1 MTTPQPM
8 FPKTIERLFEST
20 LLDSALLAGMELD
33 VFTPLKDGAH
43 SPDAIARALG
53 THPAKTKSL
62 LEALATVGLLQCNGG
77 QFSNS
82 AEAQHFL
89 VRGHPNYIGMRHHAY
104 RRRLN
109 SLLSVPEAA
118 RTGKVQTPI
127 DYAGMPANVREEF
140 YRAIHTETVMAGRDL
155 AKRLDLSR
163 YRHLADIGGGSGG
176 VSIAL
181 AEAWP
186 DLAITIVDLPATKP
200 VAERH
205 LAEAGLSE
213 RIAVQGADVVAGAIS
228 GTFDVAVMRG
238 LSLILTL
245 DQLRKAFA
253 SAYRALVPGAPLY
266 VVGWI
271 LDDSRLS
278 PPNYVADNLRLAS
291 QYDEAQLH
299 TEADHRALLS
309 EVGFKDIFRDPVANV
324 YGSDFIVGFKR

>member
-1 MTTPQPM
+1 MCAKSSIAPSIPRRSW
-8 FPKTIERLFEST
+8 PAGSWP
-20 LLDSALLAGMELD
+20 SAWISLAID
-33 VFTPLKDGAH
+33 IWP
-43 SPDAIARALG
+43 I
-53 THPAKTKSL
+53 
-62 LEALATVGLLQCNGG
+62 LAVAQVG
-77 QFSNS
+77 
-82 AEAQHFL
+82 
-89 VRGHPNYIGMRHHAY
+89 
-104 RRRLN
+104 
-109 SLLSVPEAA
+109 
-118 RTGKVQTPI
+118 
-127 DYAGMPANVREEF
+127 
-140 YRAIHTETVMAGRDL
+140 
-155 AKRLDLSR
+155 
-163 YRHLADIGGGSGG
+163 
-176 VSIAL
+176 AL

-205 LAEAGLSE
+205 LAEAGLSK

-228 GTFDVAVMRG
+228 GIFDVAIMRG

-245 DQLRKAFA
+245 DQLRKAFGT
-253 SAYRALVPGAPLY
+253 AYRALMPGAPLY

-309 EVGFKDIFRDPVANV
+309 EAGFKDITRDPVASV